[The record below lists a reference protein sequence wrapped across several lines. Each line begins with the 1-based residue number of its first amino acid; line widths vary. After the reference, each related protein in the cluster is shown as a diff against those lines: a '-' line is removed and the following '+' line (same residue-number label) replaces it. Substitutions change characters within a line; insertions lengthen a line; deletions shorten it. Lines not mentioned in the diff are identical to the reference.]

1 MSAALVAGGRMSV
14 EQPVLFATHLPPDL
28 IAIRL
33 GAAGALGFII
43 GLERELKERPA
54 GLRTHMMVSLAAAIF
69 ALITLE
75 MMIVFEGREG
85 LEIDPVRMVEAVT
98 AGVAF
103 LAAGTII
110 QRRASVTGLTTG
122 AGMWLA
128 GAVGLACGTGALLL
142 AIIGTLFAIA
152 VLLPMRLLER
162 KILMRS
168 QDKPEKTP

>member
-1 MSAALVAGGRMSV
+1 MN
-14 EQPVLFATHLPPDL
+14 PDLFATHLPPGL
-28 IAIRL
+28 IAVRL
-33 GAAGALGFII
+33 GAAAAFGFII

-54 GLRTHMMVSLAAAIF
+54 GLRTHMMTALAAAIF

-75 MMIVFEGREG
+75 MMMAFEGREG
-85 LEIDPVRMVEAVT
+85 LQIDPVRMVEAVT

-122 AGMWLA
+122 ASMWLA
-128 GAVGLACGTGALLL
+128 GAVGLACGTGALSL
-142 AIIGTLFAIA
+142 AIMGTIFALV

-162 KILMRS
+162 KFFSRENE
-168 QDKPEKTP
+168 KPEGNS